1 VFAAVLDGW
10 LELVLRRRLD
20 CHDAV
25 ATYEVALS
33 LVCCGESLPASRLET
48 LGRCA
53 PLYIVLI
60 VFAVLAWRRGSLA
73 VVVR

>member
-10 LELVLRRRLD
+10 LELVLRRRLG

-53 PLYIVLI
+53 PLGSVLSALAI
-60 VFAVLAWRRGSLA
+60 LAWLLGPLT